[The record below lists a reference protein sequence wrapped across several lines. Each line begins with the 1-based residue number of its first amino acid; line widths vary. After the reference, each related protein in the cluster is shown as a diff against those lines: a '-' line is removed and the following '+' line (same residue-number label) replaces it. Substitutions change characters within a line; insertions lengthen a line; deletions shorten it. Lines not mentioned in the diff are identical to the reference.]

1 MLAAVLF
8 LGSALRRAWWGPGE
22 FPPATTTQNIVIL
35 VLSLAGVAGAAAAVR
50 YRKWGILVSLACS
63 GGLVVA
69 YRSVGAS
76 WLAVALFAVAILF
89 LAWEARQQWFLM
101 RW

>member
-8 LGSALRRAWWGPGE
+8 LGSALRRAWWRPSE
-22 FPPATTTQNIVIL
+22 FPPATTTQNLVIL
-35 VLSLAGVAGAAAAVR
+35 FLSLAGVVGVAATVR
-50 YRKWGILVSLACS
+50 YRKWGILVSLVCS

-69 YRSVGAS
+69 YRSVGAT
-76 WLAVALFAVAILF
+76 WLVVALFAVAILF
-89 LAWEARQQWFLM
+89 LAWEAGQEWYLM